1 MDTCN
6 CKWKCKEWGIKY
18 SEEWK
23 KQTNIPTIFY
33 ILWREQIHH
42 YGRVPLNI
50 SCQSFTARYED
61 GGDESNDHAAAAAAA
76 AAVVVDDDDDDDDD
90 DVDGGGGGGGFNG
103 SGACSVL

>member
-33 ILWREQIHH
+33 ILWRDQIHH

-50 SCQSFTARYED
+50 SCQSFTVRYKD
-61 GGDESNDHAAAAAAA
+61 GGDESNDHAAATAA
-76 AAVVVDDDDDDDDD
+76 VDDDDDDDD
-90 DVDGGGGGGGFNG
+90 GGGGGFNG
-103 SGACSVL
+103 SDARSVL